1 MTLALLCVRGMH
13 CGGCEQRVQEALEAV
28 PGVSRA
34 TAEHIGD
41 EVELEY
47 DAGRVDPDA
56 LRAAVEAAGFT
67 CTGALVAIRP

>member
-1 MTLALLCVRGMH
+1 M
-13 CGGCEQRVQEALEAV
+13 

-47 DAGRVDPDA
+47 DAGLVDPDA
-56 LRAAVEAAGFT
+56 LRAAVEAAGFA
-67 CTGALVAIRP
+67 CDGAPVPISL